1 MKNTA
6 IEVNKVYSYDELK
19 STLKFTKIN
28 RFQLK
33 QSKVI
38 PARDLINESTGEIV
52 AHFDERILR
61 NAVSFTVDG
70 AVKMMLYLPAK
81 VLDVVNGE
89 QVLEKTIYNL
99 NAEAFVNVIKNST
112 YRVTRLNATY
122 NNQNDVILV
131 NIDTIASETFDA

>member
-1 MKNTA
+1 MNAA

-19 STLKFTKIN
+19 STLGFTKIN

-38 PARDLINESTGEIV
+38 PARDLIDESTGEIV
-52 AHFDERILR
+52 AHFDVRILR

-112 YRVTRLNATY
+112 YKVTKLDATY